1 MPYVTAPGARGTSP
15 HTRSRVLCAG
25 GAVEEEDAP
34 EMDGNPFG
42 FLVLYGVSA
51 VPIFITIA
59 ALSIMFV
66 NSLQ

>member
-1 MPYVTAPGARGTSP
+1 MEGQRKQQQFDE
-15 HTRSRVLCAG
+15 
-25 GAVEEEDAP
+25 EEEDV

-42 FLVLYGVSA
+42 FLMLYGISA

>member
-1 MPYVTAPGARGTSP
+1 MCFQVHLCRYKVAGAR
-15 HTRSRVLCAG
+15 REMVEA
-25 GAVEEEDAP
+25 EEEEEKP

-42 FLVLYGVSA
+42 FFVLYGISA